1 MTTTIGRVEFNVGA
15 DGRIL
20 EPELRRI
27 GRQAGIAG
35 GKALTGAMN
44 KEVRQGFA
52 PVRKSF
58 RDLLSSIIQ
67 NTPALRVL
75 QQRME
80 RFGTS
85 VRSVARTALDNLS
98 TKMDYLRGRSRELGE
113 AIRDRLD
120 GPLSQLRERADDVRT
135 RLTDLGDTVRSRVTS
150 AFERASAPIRTF
162 GARIRDL
169 GPDVD
174 AIRPKFRAFAD
185 ELERFN
191 RTSFRPRV
199 FSNLS
204 RALASIPAPAGR
216 AATAVKKVGS
226 SFRGMANDSGIAS
239 RIFKSHSAK
248 TIALWTGLV
257 LALGEGTATLGS
269 GVGASLTALISSV
282 SLALAAAGGIAL
294 AAVGGLVVQVTLA
307 ISALQ
312 RMKERVPGVQGA
324 IENLSG
330 AWSAAGDAVA
340 DVWGPKVISFLDT
353 VAEKLSSPALAQ
365 AMGSSLA
372 GITDAFTSALDSP
385 GFKQFLTQLETGIP
399 SALEDLGRGFANIFG
414 GLGSIIAGATPVLQ
428 EFASQFESFFGEW
441 ANTMAEAAANG
452 ELQAFFARA
461 KDSLDA
467 LFGLIGAVGGALGTL
482 FAAGQD
488 TGDSMLTTLTDLF
501 NKFNEWMQSIE
512 GQTALQEWF
521 DNGERIFNAL
531 IDLGGDLG
539 QTLGNLVTPESVERL
554 INFMDGLGEFLPI
567 AGEILELFGQLD
579 VLNIFVGILNTIGAF
594 LAPLLPPLQEL
605 ATMVGETLVTAFS
618 DLEGPLGRLGEAL
631 APILQ
636 RFIELAIIVLPS
648 VIDIVIGAITVMADI
663 VSALANVSNAAAA
676 MGNAFDVVKGIVS
689 IVMDTITTAVTFFQT
704 IASGA
709 FQFISALLRGDF
721 SGAFNIAR
729 DTVNTAFGQ
738 IRDFIQRTSDK
749 FSEIGNAVQNGVQN
763 AQRFISGFRD
773 FVSGAFGG
781 ISSIVQGV
789 INAFNNLTGAA
800 GRANSAAS
808 SVPQRSASDRGSTP
822 MAAGG
827 LLNGPR
833 RILAGEAGPEA
844 IVPLNRALSQV
855 DPSVRWLSALAQGKT
870 PNFASGGVVGG
881 RSVTVAEGAVTVID
895 RSGDP
900 RRTANE
906 VVNRVVE
913 RVAG

>member
-1 MTTTIGRVEFNVGA
+1 MATTIGRVEFNVGA

-20 EPELRRI
+20 EPELRRV

-58 RDLLSSIIQ
+58 KDLLSSIVQ
-67 NTPALRVL
+67 NTPALRAL

-80 RFGTS
+80 KLGNS

-120 GPLSQLRERADDVRT
+120 GPLSRLRERADDVRT
-135 RLTDLGDTVRSRVTS
+135 RLTDLGDTVRTRVTS
-150 AFERASAPIRTF
+150 AFQRASAPIRTF
-162 GARIRDL
+162 GSRIRAL

-191 RTSFRPRV
+191 RTSFRPRI

-204 RALASIPAPAGR
+204 RALASIPTPAGK
-216 AATAVKKVGS
+216 ASAAVKKVGS
-226 SFRGMANDSGIAS
+226 SFKGMANDSGIAS
-239 RIFKSHSAK
+239 RLFKSHSVK

-269 GVGASLTALISSV
+269 GVGASLTAMISSV
-282 SLALAAAGGIAL
+282 SLGLAAAGGIAG
-294 AAVGGLVVQVTLA
+294 AAVAGLAVQVALA
-307 ISALQ
+307 VSALQ
-312 RMKERVPGVQGA
+312 RMKDRVPELQGA
-324 IENLSG
+324 VDRLKDS
-330 AWSAAGDAVA
+330 WRAAGDAVA

-353 VAEKLSSPALAQ
+353 VTDKLSSPALAQ
-365 AMGSSLA
+365 AMGKSLA
-372 GITDAFTSALDSP
+372 GITEAFTNALNSQ
-385 GFKQFLTQLETGIP
+385 GFKQLMTQLETGIP
-399 SALEDLGRGFANIFG
+399 SALEDLGSGFASVFG
-414 GLGSIIAGATPVLQ
+414 GLGSIFAAATPVLQ
-428 EFASQFESFFGEW
+428 EFAGQFESFFGEW

-452 ELQAFFARA
+452 ELQAFFERA

-467 LFGLIGAVGGALGTL
+467 VFGLIGSVGGALGTL
-482 FAAGQD
+482 FAAGQE
-488 TGDSMLTTLTDLF
+488 TGDNMLTTLTDLF
-501 NKFNEWMQSIE
+501 DKFNEWMQSIE

-539 QTLGNLVTPESVERL
+539 KMLGNLVTPESVERL
-554 INFMDGLGEFLPI
+554 INFMDGLGEFLPV
-567 AGEILELFGQLD
+567 AGEILEVFGRLD
-579 VLNIFVGILNTIGAF
+579 VLNIFVGILNTIGE
-594 LAPLLPPLQEL
+594 LLTPLLPPLQEL
-605 ATMVGETLVTAFS
+605 ASAVGEQLVTAFS
-618 DLEGPLGRLGEAL
+618 ELAEPMGRLGEAL
-631 APILQ
+631 APVLQ
-636 RFIELAIIVLPS
+636 RMIDLTIIVLPPLL
-648 VIDIVIGAITVMADI
+648 DIIVTGITVLADL
-663 VSALANVSNAAAA
+663 VGALVNVSNFVAST
-676 MGNAFDVVKGIVS
+676 GGAFEAFKGVVS
-689 IVMDTITTAVTFFQT
+689 IVMDAAGTFVSTFNT
-704 IASGA
+704 LASDA
-709 FQFISALLRGDF
+709 FRAISALLRGDF

-729 DTVNTAFGQ
+729 DAAGNALGS
-738 IRDFIQRTSDK
+738 IRDFIDRTNTK
-749 FSEIGNAVQNGVQN
+749 FGEIADAVRNGVDR
-763 AQRFISGFRD
+763 AKGFISGFKD
-773 FVSGAFGG
+773 FVSGQFGG
-781 ISSIVQGV
+781 IAGIVQGV

-800 GRANSAAS
+800 NGASSAAANAS
-808 SVPQRSASDRGSTP
+808 RSNMRGPAMAS
-822 MAAGG
+822 GG
-827 LLNGPR
+827 LLTGPR

-870 PNFASGGVVGG
+870 PGFASGGVVGGG
-881 RSVTVAEGAVTVID
+881 RSVTVAEGAITVVD